1 MQLTNAE
8 EQIMKYL
15 WKLEKAYMKNILDEF
30 PDPKPAATTVATL
43 LKRMIDKKFVGYN
56 QHGSNRE
63 YYPAVKKTD
72 YFAGHLNGLIKN
84 FFNNSAAQFA
94 SFFTSETN
102 LNEKELNELKN
113 IIDKQLK
120 TKKGKI

>member
-8 EQIMKYL
+8 EQVMKFL

-30 PDPKPAATTVATL
+30 PEPKPATTTVSTL
-43 LKRMIDKKFVGYN
+43 LKRMIDKGFVGYN

-63 YYPAVKKTD
+63 YFPLIKKND
-72 YFAGHLNGLIKN
+72 YFSKNLNLLIKD

-94 SFFTSETN
+94 SFFTNETN
-102 LNEKELNELKN
+102 LSISELEELKQLVEKK
-113 IIDKQLK
+113 IEKQQK
-120 TKKGKI
+120 